1 MIPGYPGPMTIT
13 VSVPDQLA
21 RQAAGQGLSVEAYV
35 EQLAEQAAQNGMTAS
50 TEGGR
55 RAVDGLLAFRRT
67 HRLTLNRDR
76 SAGLRSWLH
85 QDHKR

>member
-1 MIPGYPGPMTIT
+1 MTIT

-35 EQLAEQAAQNGMTAS
+35 EELAARAAEEQATSSEEERQ
-50 TEGGR
+50 
-55 RAVDGLLAFRRT
+55 RAVEGLLVFR
-67 HRLTLNRDR
+67 HKHHLTSGREH
-76 SAGLRSWLH
+76 GLGMRAWLH